1 MSFQMIHMEI
11 AYRVMEKLSLT
22 EGREAFMLGSV
33 APDAVH
39 MRADYTVESKIH
51 SHLFEGCGPWGDVR
65 DNERWLR
72 NIDQFWNAYGKDET
86 EVSLKMLAAGIF
98 VHCMTDYWNDVTI
111 WNGTRREYVP
121 PMDPARFKNEFYVE
135 ANAIDK
141 WLYRNSRHTEEI
153 RALLAAAKAQGLADY
168 FTAEDTRKIKHHLL
182 NVQYDVPPVDSAGF
196 RYYTR
201 EKLEKFLD
209 DVTEDVCRSLSDRG
223 LFSE

>member
-11 AYRVMEKLSLT
+11 AYRVLEKLGFT

-51 SHLFEGCGPWGDVR
+51 SHLFESCGPWGETR
-65 DNERWLR
+65 DNDKWMRNMER
-72 NIDQFWNAYGKDET
+72 FWETFGEAETDPGKK
-86 EVSLKMLAAGIF
+86 LLAAGILT
-98 VHCMTDYWNDVTI
+98 HCLTDYWNDITI
-111 WNGTRREYVP
+111 WKGTRRKYVP

-141 WLYRNSRHTEEI
+141 WLYQNSSHTEEI
-153 RALLAAAKAQGLADY
+153 RALLTAAKAQGLADY
-168 FTAEDTRKIKHHLL
+168 FTAEDTTKIKHHLL
-182 NVQYDVPPVDSAGF
+182 NVQYDVPPVEIAGF

-201 EKLEKFLD
+201 EKLEKFLG
-209 DVTEDVCRSLSDRG
+209 DVTEDVCRSLNDRG

>member
-51 SHLFEGCGPWGDVR
+51 SHLFESCGPWGDVR

-141 WLYRNSRHTEEI
+141 WLYQNSRHTEEI
-153 RALLAAAKAQGLADY
+153 RALLAAAKAQSLADY
-168 FTAEDTRKIKHHLL
+168 FSAEDTSKIKHHLL
-182 NVQYDVPPVDSAGF
+182 NIQYDVPPVDISAF

-201 EKLEKFLD
+201 EKLEKFLA
-209 DVTEDVCRSLSDRG
+209 DVTEDVCRNLTARG
-223 LFSE
+223 LAV